1 MKKSIS
7 IKNAPAPVG
16 PYSQA
21 ILHNNMLYASGQ
33 IAINPKTNELIIHDL
48 TKEVNQVMENIASL
62 LQAAEMNWDDVIK
75 CSIFLKDMDNFDLVN
90 DIYASYFNKSF
101 PARET
106 VEVARLPK
114 DVNLEISFIASKD

>member
-7 IKNAPAPVG
+7 IQNAPAPVG

-21 ILHNNMLYASGQ
+21 ILHNEMLYASGQ
-33 IAINPKTNELIIHDL
+33 IAINPKTNELIVHDL

-62 LQAAEMNWDDVIK
+62 LNAAEMNWDDVIK
-75 CSIFLKDMDNFDLVN
+75 CSIFLKDMNNFEIVN
-90 DIYASYFNKSF
+90 EIYASYFNTSF

-114 DVNLEISFIASKD
+114 DVNVEISFIASKS

>member
-7 IKNAPAPVG
+7 IENAPAPVG

-21 ILHNNMLYASGQ
+21 ILHNNILYASGQ

-48 TKEVNQVMENIASL
+48 SKEVNQVMENIASL

-75 CSIFLKDMDNFDLVN
+75 CSIFLKDMNNFELVN

-106 VEVARLPK
+106 VEVAKLPK
-114 DVNLEISFIASKD
+114 DVNVEISFIASKD

>member
-7 IKNAPAPVG
+7 IQNAPAPVG

-21 ILHNNMLYASGQ
+21 ILHNDMLYASGQ
-33 IAINPKTNELIIHDL
+33 IAINPKTNELIVHDL

-62 LQAAEMNWDDVIK
+62 LNAAEMNWDDVIK
-75 CSIFLKDMDNFDLVN
+75 CSIFLKDMNNFEIVN
-90 DIYASYFNKSF
+90 EIYASYFNASF

-106 VEVARLPK
+106 VEVSRLPK
-114 DVNLEISFIASKD
+114 DVNVEISFIASKS

>member
-48 TKEVNQVMENIASL
+48 NKEVNQVMENIASL
-62 LQAAEMNWDDVIK
+62 LHAAEMNWDDVIK
-75 CSIFLKDMDNFDLVN
+75 CSIFLKDMNNFEIVN
-90 DIYASYFNKSF
+90 DIYASYFNKNF

-114 DVNLEISFIASKD
+114 DVNVEISFIASKD

>member
-33 IAINPKTNELIIHDL
+33 IAINPKTNKLIIHDL
-48 TKEVNQVMENIASL
+48 SKEVNQVMENIASL
-62 LQAAEMNWDDVIK
+62 LKAAEMNWDDVIK

-114 DVNLEISFIASKD
+114 DVNVEISFIASKD

>member
-7 IKNAPAPVG
+7 IENAPAPVG

-48 TKEVNQVMENIASL
+48 SKEVNQVMENIASL

-75 CSIFLKDMDNFDLVN
+75 CSIFLKDMDNFELVN

-114 DVNLEISFIASKD
+114 DVNVEISFIASKD

>member
-7 IKNAPAPVG
+7 IKKAPAPVG

-48 TKEVNQVMENIASL
+48 SKEVNQVMENIASL

-114 DVNLEISFIASKD
+114 DVNVEISFIASKD

>member
-7 IKNAPAPVG
+7 IQNAPAPVG
-16 PYSQA
+16 QYSQA
-21 ILHNNMLYASGQ
+21 ILHNDIMYASGQ
-33 IAINPKTNELIIHDL
+33 IAINPKTNELIVHDL

-62 LQAAEMNWDDVIK
+62 LNAAEMNWDDVIK
-75 CSIFLKDMDNFDLVN
+75 CSIFLKDMSNFEIVN
-90 DIYASYFNKSF
+90 EIYASYFNTSF

-114 DVNLEISFIASKD
+114 DVNVEISFIASKI

>member
-48 TKEVNQVMENIASL
+48 SKEVNQVMENIASL

-75 CSIFLKDMDNFDLVN
+75 CSIFLKDMNNFELVN

-114 DVNLEISFIASKD
+114 DVNVEISFIASKD

>member
-48 TKEVNQVMENIASL
+48 SKEVNQVMENIASL
-62 LQAAEMNWDDVIK
+62 LQAAEMNWNDVIK
-75 CSIFLKDMDNFDLVN
+75 CSIFLKDMNNFELVN

-106 VEVARLPK
+106 VEVSRLPK
-114 DVNLEISFIASKD
+114 DVNVEISFIAGKD

>member
-48 TKEVNQVMENIASL
+48 SKEVNQVMENIASL

-75 CSIFLKDMDNFDLVN
+75 CSIFLKDMDNFELVN

-114 DVNLEISFIASKD
+114 DVNVEISFIASKD

>member
-7 IKNAPAPVG
+7 IKNAPSPVG

-21 ILHNNMLYASGQ
+21 ILHNGILYASGQ
-33 IAINPKTNELIIHDL
+33 IAINPKTNDLILDNL
-48 TKEVNQVMENIASL
+48 SNEVNQVMKNIASL

-75 CSIFLKDMDNFDLVN
+75 CSIFLKDMNNFEMVN
-90 DIYASYFNKSF
+90 EIYASYFTHSF

-114 DVNLEISFIASKD
+114 DVNVEISFIASKD

>member
-7 IKNAPAPVG
+7 IKNAPSPVG

-21 ILHNNMLYASGQ
+21 ILHNNMMYASGQ

-48 TKEVNQVMENIASL
+48 SKEVNQVMENIASL

-114 DVNLEISFIASKD
+114 DVNVEISFIASKD

>member
-33 IAINPKTNELIIHDL
+33 IAINPKTNELVIDDL
-48 TKEVNQVMENIASL
+48 TKEVNQVMKNIASL
-62 LQAAEMNWDDVIK
+62 LHAAEMNWDDVIK
-75 CSIFLKDMDNFDLVN
+75 CSIFLKDMNNFEIVN
-90 DIYASYFNKSF
+90 EIYASYFNTSF

-106 VEVARLPK
+106 VEVTRLPK
-114 DVNLEISFIASKD
+114 DVNVEISFIASKG

>member
-7 IKNAPAPVG
+7 IQNAPAPVG

-21 ILHNNMLYASGQ
+21 ILHNDMLYASGQ
-33 IAINPKTNELIIHDL
+33 IAINPKTNELIVHDL

-62 LQAAEMNWDDVIK
+62 LNAAEMNWDDVIK
-75 CSIFLKDMDNFDLVN
+75 CSIFLKDMNNFEIVN
-90 DIYASYFNKSF
+90 EIYASYFNASF

-106 VEVARLPK
+106 VEVSRLPK
-114 DVNLEISFIASKD
+114 DVNVEISFIAIKS

>member
-7 IKNAPAPVG
+7 IKNAPEPVG

-48 TKEVNQVMENIASL
+48 SKEVNQIMENIASL
-62 LQAAEMNWDDVIK
+62 LQAAEMNWDHVIK
-75 CSIFLKDMDNFDLVN
+75 CSIFLKDMDNFELVN

-114 DVNLEISFIASKD
+114 DVNVEISFIASKD

>member
-7 IKNAPAPVG
+7 IQNAPAPVG

-21 ILHNNMLYASGQ
+21 ILHNDIMYASGQ

-62 LQAAEMNWDDVIK
+62 LNAAEMNWDDVIK
-75 CSIFLKDMDNFDLVN
+75 CSIFLKDMSNFEIVN
-90 DIYASYFNKSF
+90 EIYASYFNTSF

-114 DVNLEISFIASKD
+114 DVNVEISFIASKS

>member
-7 IKNAPAPVG
+7 IKNVPAPVG

-21 ILHNNMLYASGQ
+21 ILHNNILYASGQ

-48 TKEVNQVMENIASL
+48 SKEVNQVMENIASL

-114 DVNLEISFIASKD
+114 DVNVEISFIASKD

>member
-7 IKNAPAPVG
+7 IENAPAPVG

-48 TKEVNQVMENIASL
+48 SKEVNQVMENIASL

-75 CSIFLKDMDNFDLVN
+75 CSIFLKDMNNFELVN

-114 DVNLEISFIASKD
+114 DVNVEISFIASKD

>member
-7 IKNAPAPVG
+7 IQNAPAPVG

-21 ILHNNMLYASGQ
+21 ILHNDIMYASGQ
-33 IAINPKTNELIIHDL
+33 IAINPKTNELIVHDL

-62 LQAAEMNWDDVIK
+62 LNAAEMNWDDVIK
-75 CSIFLKDMDNFDLVN
+75 CSIFLKDMSNFEIVN
-90 DIYASYFNKSF
+90 EIYASYFNTSF

-114 DVNLEISFIASKD
+114 DVNVEISFIASKS

>member
-21 ILHNNMLYASGQ
+21 ILHKNMLYASGQ

-48 TKEVNQVMENIASL
+48 SKEVNQVMENIASL

-75 CSIFLKDMDNFDLVN
+75 CSIFLKDMNNFELVN

-114 DVNLEISFIASKD
+114 DVNVEISFIASKD